1 MTAQT
6 TTRATGTAGERE
18 SRHAPLILTVFGLY
32 ARGEH
37 NWLSVASVISLMADL
52 GVESRAVR
60 SSVSRMKR
68 REVLRGERHEGV
80 AGYSLADSTLQTL
93 AEGDVRIFRQ
103 ARASRE
109 DGWVLVVFS
118 VPESEREKRHALRT
132 ALTRLGFGTA
142 ASGVWIAP
150 GHLAAETRR
159 TLERRGLSAYVDI
172 FTGDHVAFGELREKV
187 RSWWDLDELT
197 AMYADFLDRYRP
209 VLDAV
214 TRREPRPLEAFRTYV
229 PMLTQWRRMP
239 YRDPGLPLELLP
251 PEWNGV
257 AAAELFDRLNTLLRA
272 PAEAHAAELFRT
284 RR

>member
-6 TTRATGTAGERE
+6 TTRATGAAGERE

-68 REVLRGERHEGV
+68 REVLRGERLEGV

>member
-6 TTRATGTAGERE
+6 TPATPVAGERE
-18 SRHAPLILTVFGLY
+18 SRHAPLILTLYGLY

-37 NWLSVASVISLMADL
+37 NWLSVASLIGLMADL

-68 REVLRGERHEGV
+68 REVLRGERREGV

-93 AEGDVRIFRQ
+93 AEGDVRIFRR

-150 GHLAAETRR
+150 GHLADEARR
-159 TLERRGLSAYVDI
+159 TLERRELSAYVDI
-172 FTGDHVAFGELREKV
+172 FTGDHVAFGDPRQKV

-197 AMYADFLDRYRP
+197 VMYADFLHRYRP
-209 VLDAV
+209 VLDTV
-214 TRREPRPLEAFRTYV
+214 TDREPQPLEAFRTYV

-257 AAAELFDRLNTLLRA
+257 AAGELFDRLHTLLSA
-272 PAEAHAAELFRT
+272 PASAHAAGVFRA
-284 RR
+284 R